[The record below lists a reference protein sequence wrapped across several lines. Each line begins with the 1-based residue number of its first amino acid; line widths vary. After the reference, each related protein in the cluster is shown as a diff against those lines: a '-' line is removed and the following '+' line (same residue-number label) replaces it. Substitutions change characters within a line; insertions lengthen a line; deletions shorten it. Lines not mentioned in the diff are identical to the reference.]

1 MPALK
6 DGADAWG
13 FVFSSFPQYQISCVL
28 LAKGAISPLHSA
40 SFEGDMTSQYWNDSR
55 AVGYREFRYD
65 FPERTLSGKTVI
77 LAGGSGGLGAA
88 TVALL
93 AREGAQ
99 LIVGYRAN
107 RERAEALRRLIESNF
122 HCTISLVAGD
132 IAAPD
137 VRRAYVTAAEK
148 TGAPLAGAA
157 IFPGDPA
164 RVAFEDL
171 NRETML
177 ASLESNYTGP
187 ILLAKE
193 IGEALERTGG
203 DGSLVLLATMQALA
217 VFPSSLNYA
226 APKAALMHA
235 ARILAQQWNHVRVN
249 VVAPGATIA
258 GMAATSVRSGKYDR
272 HIASGAIGRFGR
284 PEDLARAVRF
294 FLEPDNYITGQTL
307 LVDGGLTLRRDRA

>member
-1 MPALK
+1 
-6 DGADAWG
+6 
-13 FVFSSFPQYQISCVL
+13 
-28 LAKGAISPLHSA
+28 
-40 SFEGDMTSQYWNDSR
+40 MTSQYWNDSR
-55 AVGYREFRYD
+55 AVGYPEFRYD

-77 LAGGSGGLGAA
+77 VAGGSGGLGAA

-107 RERAEALRRLIESNF
+107 RERAEALRRSIESNF

-132 IAAPD
+132 LAAPD
-137 VRRAYVTAAEK
+137 VRRAYVTAADE

-157 IFPGDPA
+157 IFPGDAA

-193 IGEALERTGG
+193 IGEALERTGR

-217 VFPSSLNYA
+217 AFPSSLNYA
-226 APKAALMHA
+226 APKAALVHA

-258 GMAATSVRSGKYDR
+258 GMATISVRSGKYDR

-284 PEDLARAVRF
+284 PQDVARAVRF